1 MNNFKKFMVITLL
14 MLMGI
19 CGKIVAYEY
28 LIKNET
34 DQDLRIKLFWGAE
47 SPLNKNYELIK
58 VGAERRFKFG
68 GIKMGLCLNEI
79 KVRTRQKGKWQ
90 GSEKINIIWKELR
103 EVTLR
108 NVVQFVTQ
116 ICGDRTFS
124 LQVDRAT
131 RDIVAVVQ

>member
-1 MNNFKKFMVITLL
+1 MNKFKKLMVITLL
-14 MLMGI
+14 MLVGI
-19 CGKIVAYEY
+19 CGRIIAYEY

-34 DQDLRIKLFWGAE
+34 NQDLRIKLFWGAE

-58 VGAERRFKFG
+58 VGSERRFKFG
-68 GIKMGLCLNEI
+68 GIKTGLCLNGI
-79 KVRTRQKGKWQ
+79 KIQTRQKGKWQ

-103 EVTLR
+103 EATLK

-124 LQVDRAT
+124 LQADRAT
-131 RDIVAVVQ
+131 RNIVAVVQ